1 MEKFVITK
9 SAYAYISYD
18 LKGLTRE
25 FDNRRYA
32 CFLITVKGKIQ
43 VEKHPMYRQKGPV
56 LYVESTEFA
65 VPPKQEVATFY

>member
-32 CFLITVKGKIQ
+32 CFIITVKGKIRFSFDG
-43 VEKHPMYRQKGPV
+43 EEIISDASSPV
-56 LYVESTEFA
+56 FLPRAQAIQTNA
-65 VPPKQEVATFY
+65 